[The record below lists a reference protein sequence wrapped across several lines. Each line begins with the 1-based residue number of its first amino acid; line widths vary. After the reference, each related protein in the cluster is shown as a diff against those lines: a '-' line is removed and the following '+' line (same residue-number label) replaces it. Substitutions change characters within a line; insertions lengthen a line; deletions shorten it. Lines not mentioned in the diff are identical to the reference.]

1 MACIELNDGEVEAI
15 KGLIAHAEH
24 PRHLRRALA
33 ILWLCRGDSPQ
44 EVADRLCVAR
54 STVYN
59 WAARFQ
65 DRGSLDLVARVA
77 DGARSGRPRAE
88 REGYI

>member
-1 MACIELNDGEVEAI
+1 MACIELSDGEVAAI
-15 KGLIAHAEH
+15 KGLIAHAGD

-59 WAARFQ
+59 WAARYQ
-65 DRGSLDLVARVA
+65 DRESLDLAARVA

-88 REGYI
+88 REEFV